1 MKHKRFFLLL
11 KSQLHFTNAIFKQK
25 ILVSSFLFDKNWP
38 FDPCVECPKVL
49 NFAFACEVKLNMM
62 KELDVEFENEVEH
75 EEFPKA

>member
-1 MKHKRFFLLL
+1 
-11 KSQLHFTNAIFKQK
+11 
-25 ILVSSFLFDKNWP
+25 LFDKNWP